1 MQALIMRAL
10 SFKAERGDVC
20 QVNKHLFFFFEFYEE
35 V

>member
-20 QVNKHLFFFFEFYEE
+20 QVNKHHFFEFYEE